1 MSKNKLYQK
10 HFKLAGVIP
19 LLLLSFGIYP
29 QWVQAEAALS
39 FSNNVANTPTLVAQK
54 FPDNGEPIGR
64 RRGGTSRREGCPSQ
78 KTPITA
84 LVPGEEASNKSF
96 LASTTAEYP
105 TFWVYIPELL
115 PNVSYGEFVLQD
127 EEGNDVWRTTITLQ
141 GMAGAMAI
149 NLPPNPQYALKQNSK
164 YNWYFKV
171 YCGQAQNQRQYV
183 YVDAWVQRVAL
194 TPGLQQQLKTASPR
208 EYTAYVANNI
218 WYDAV
223 TNLAELRRTNPS
235 DRLLAEDWT
244 KLLTSVGLKELAG
257 APIVQIYSQR

>member
-1 MSKNKLYQK
+1 
-10 HFKLAGVIP
+10 
-19 LLLLSFGIYP
+19 
-29 QWVQAEAALS
+29 
-39 FSNNVANTPTLVAQK
+39 
-54 FPDNGEPIGR
+54 
-64 RRGGTSRREGCPSQ
+64 
-78 KTPITA
+78 

-105 TFWVYIPELL
+105 TFWVYIPDLP

-141 GMAGAMAI
+141 GMAGARAI

-171 YCGQAQNQRQYV
+171 YCGQAQNQRQYF
-183 YVDAWVQRVAL
+183 YVNAWVQRVAL
-194 TPGLQQQLKTASPR
+194 TSNLQQQLKTAKPR
-208 EYTAYVANNI
+208 EYTAYGANDI

-223 TNLAELRRTNPS
+223 TNLAELCRTNPN